1 MMQAKFPKINFI
13 GNKEKV
19 NEWITSNFPKK
30 TYSIFDAFSGG
41 CSISFRAKQ
50 LGYKV
55 ISNDVLK
62 INYHL
67 AKALI
72 QNNKV
77 KITEKDVHKIFTGKP
92 KKGFVH
98 KNYSEV
104 YFYPEECMELDQY
117 WSNINKNLKNPYK
130 KSLAISLM
138 RRAMIR
144 KRPYSR
150 FNVLWKKVKQ
160 LRDEDF
166 SYKKYKRKRAYHNE
180 SFRSHFLDEVDEYNN
195 AIFDNNQKH
204 KAMNKN
210 IFDVIDKVEADIIYL
225 DPPYPGT
232 MNDYFGFYGFLD
244 EFVAQKKI
252 KPFLNNFTDRKTVI
266 KDFDYLFSK
275 SHKFKYLL
283 LSFNNSSYPDK
294 KIIFNLLKKYFKNV
308 ELKEKKHNY
317 QITGKQNKKLNSEY
331 LFKAS
336 R

>member
-1 MMQAKFPKINFI
+1 MTDKFPKINFI
-13 GNKEKV
+13 GNKLKV
-19 NEWITSNFPKK
+19 SDWIASHFQDDTN
-30 TYSIFDAFSGG
+30 SIFDAFSGG
-41 CSISFRAKQ
+41 CSVSYKAKE

-72 QNNKV
+72 QNNKY
-77 KITEKDVHKIFTGKP
+77 KITDKDIHKIFSGRP
-92 KKGFVH
+92 KKGFVYR
-98 KNYSEV
+98 NYSEV
-104 YFYPEECMELDQY
+104 YFYPDECMELDQY
-117 WSNINKNLKNPYK
+117 WDNINKNITNPYK
-130 KSLAISLM
+130 KSLAISLL

-150 FNVLWKKVKQ
+150 FNVLWKKVVQ

-180 SFRSHFLDEVDEYNN
+180 SFKSHFLDEVDTYNR
-195 AIFDNNQKH
+195 AIFDNKRKH

-210 IFDVIDKVEADIIYL
+210 IFYLIDKVEADIIYL

-244 EFVAQKKI
+244 EFIAQKKL
-252 KPFLNNFTDRKTVI
+252 KPFSNNFVDRKTVI

-275 SHKFKYLL
+275 SYKYKHLL
-283 LSFNNSSYPDK
+283 LSFNSSSYPDK
-294 KIIFNLLKKYFKNV
+294 EIIFNLLKKYFNSV
-308 ELKEKKHNY
+308 DLKEKKHNY

>member
-1 MMQAKFPKINFI
+1 MQAKFPKINFI

-19 NEWITSNFPKK
+19 NDWITSNFPKK

-55 ISNDVLK
+55 ISNDVLEV
-62 INYHL
+62 NYHL
-67 AKALI
+67 AKSLI
-72 QNNKV
+72 QNNRFKLT
-77 KITEKDVHKIFTGKP
+77 KNDILKIFEGKP
-92 KKGFVH
+92 KKGFVYR
-98 KNYSEV
+98 NYSEV

-117 WSNINKNLKNPYK
+117 WYNINKNIKNSYK

-150 FNVLWKKVKQ
+150 FNILWKKVIQ
-160 LRDEDF
+160 LRDENF
-166 SYKKYKRKRAYHNE
+166 SYEKYKRKRSYHNQ
-180 SFRSHFLDEVDEYNN
+180 SFKSHFLDEVDAYNS
-195 AIFDNNQKH
+195 AIFDNNKKH
-204 KAMNKN
+204 KVMNKN

-244 EFVAQKKI
+244 EFIAQKKLE
-252 KPFLNNFTDRKTVI
+252 PFPNNFTDRSKVI
-266 KDFDYLFSK
+266 EDFDYLFSR
-275 SHKFKYLL
+275 SNNFKHLL
-283 LSFNNSSYPDK
+283 LSFNSKSSPK
-294 KIIFNLLKKYFKNV
+294 KEIMLALLKKYFKRV
-308 ELKEKKHNY
+308 ELLERKHNY
-317 QITGKQNKKLNSEY
+317 QITGKENKKTNNEY

>member
-1 MMQAKFPKINFI
+1 MLQAKFPKVNFI

-19 NEWITSNFPKK
+19 NDWITSNFPKK

-55 ISNDVLK
+55 ISNDVLEV
-62 INYHL
+62 NYHL
-67 AKALI
+67 AKSLI
-72 QNNKV
+72 QNNRFKLT
-77 KITEKDVHKIFTGKP
+77 KNDILKIFEGKP
-92 KKGFVH
+92 KKGFVYR
-98 KNYSEV
+98 NYSEV

-117 WSNINKNLKNPYK
+117 WYNINKNIKNSYK

-150 FNVLWKKVKQ
+150 FNILWKKVIQ
-160 LRDEDF
+160 LRDENF
-166 SYKKYKRKRAYHNE
+166 SYEKYKRKRSYHNQ
-180 SFRSHFLDEVDEYNN
+180 SFKSHFLDEVDAYNS
-195 AIFDNNQKH
+195 AIFDNNKKH
-204 KAMNKN
+204 KVMNKN

-244 EFVAQKKI
+244 EFIAQKKLE
-252 KPFLNNFTDRKTVI
+252 PFPNNFTDRSKVI
-266 KDFDYLFSK
+266 EDFDYLFSR
-275 SHKFKYLL
+275 SNNFKHLL
-283 LSFNNSSYPDK
+283 LSFNSKSSPK
-294 KIIFNLLKKYFKNV
+294 KEIMLALLKKYFKRV
-308 ELKEKKHNY
+308 ELLERKHNY
-317 QITGKQNKKLNSEY
+317 QITGKENKKTNNEY